1 MKKIIK
7 LAVLATI
14 VVWIAKKC
22 SGLRETIPNKMK

>member
-7 LAVLATI
+7 LAVLVTI

-22 SGLRETIPNKMK
+22 SGLQKTLPDKIK